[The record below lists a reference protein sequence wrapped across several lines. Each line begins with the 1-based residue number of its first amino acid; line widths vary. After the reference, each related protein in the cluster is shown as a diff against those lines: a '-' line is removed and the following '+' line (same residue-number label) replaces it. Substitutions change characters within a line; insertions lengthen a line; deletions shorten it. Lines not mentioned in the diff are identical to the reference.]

1 MYNFWYVICKKSYG
15 NKGYDF
21 FFRDFGDVESNLIGF
36 CNVVCYCLFIFYE
49 LVCGMDGLV
58 YFFFC
63 YVGCRFNYKW
73 MDGFMGK
80 FKVYISI
87 VCVYI

>member
-1 MYNFWYVICKKSYG
+1 MLYVCKVINRVMWIIGRIFY
-15 NKGYDF
+15 
-21 FFRDFGDVESNLIGF
+21 RDFGDVESNLIGF

-73 MDGFMGK
+73 MDGFRGK

>member
-1 MYNFWYVICKKSYG
+1 MLYVCKVKNRVMGIRGMIFY
-15 NKGYDF
+15 
-21 FFRDFGDVESNLIGF
+21 RDFGDVESNLIGF

>member
-1 MYNFWYVICKKSYG
+1 MLYVCKVINRVMWIICRIFY
-15 NKGYDF
+15 
-21 FFRDFGDVESNLIGF
+21 RDFGDVESNLIGF

-87 VCVYI
+87 VCVYS

>member
-1 MYNFWYVICKKSYG
+1 MLYVCKVKNRVMGIRGRIFY
-15 NKGYDF
+15 
-21 FFRDFGDVESNLIGF
+21 RDFGDVESNLIGF

-80 FKVYISI
+80 FKVYICI